1 MKPALPK
8 RSKRRSRIRTAARP
22 AVRPRKRGGGATPVV
37 LGLAVLL
44 AAGLTFYLWDSAS
57 QVDSKVSR
65 ERPEIDASANEA
77 SVAAELD
84 LAAERAL
91 WAQREAVEAKAG
103 GDGIGGD
110 GAGVEEAAQRLVTVA
125 EEDSGTAARRIE
137 LEPVAPIFSRE
148 LALLAPGANTVDNQ
162 NLWQEAMDTALAT
175 GQWSPYVEFLR
186 RALDQSLER
195 MALRQFEDRIRTL
208 QREPAFLRA
217 MDVESLLA
225 QLPEDYLARAAGD
238 STREPFLV
246 WLLRDHPTALSE
258 LLAALTGYEDVG
270 AVLDLWAGLWF
281 AEEDESLRER
291 YRALALA
298 CALVYSGEGEGSGG
312 GGYGGGSSNP
322 GKASHRYR
330 MFRDNSQAGRL
341 TGNIHRMR
349 AGDLIW
355 VVDID
360 ISDEEVEWALRRM
373 RLTQRRWG
381 EAFNQIE
388 YLMERAVNGV
398 NPYEEYTFAEILKHG
413 GTCGDQSYFCANTA
427 KAHGIPAAIVVGDG
441 DRGGHAWVY
450 WMPDERSWAET
461 GNIGY
466 RTGATRNPQT
476 GQRHTQAMFE
486 MESDRR
492 TGRDRI
498 DQTRQYLR
506 FATLFEKMERE
517 DWALEAV
524 RMATRHTPGYY
535 LPWQALVALM
545 EGDEETALSDWE
557 SLASTLRRRFRDVPD
572 FLALVERIEDDH
584 IYPHRDAST
593 NAREIAR
600 ERRRQARADD
610 RRTDVIV
617 ESIERQARILFEAG
631 DESGIRSL
639 YRSAFRDHGTRADAF
654 RELAEQY
661 FAITSGNE
669 EWRERS
675 AAEIERAF
683 QRHLESSDNEYFRA
697 TQEIAIMRQ
706 IARYHDQADNSS
718 RGDTLRRRAE
728 RRERSVRRSAL

>member
-1 MKPALPK
+1 M
-8 RSKRRSRIRTAARP
+8 
-22 AVRPRKRGGGATPVV
+22 V
-37 LGLAVLL
+37 LGVAVLL
-44 AAGLTFYLWDSAS
+44 AAGLTVYLWDAPP
-57 QVDSKVSR
+57 QAEAEVSR
-65 ERPEIDASANEA
+65 ERPQIDASAKEE

-84 LAAERAL
+84 AAAERAL
-91 WAQREAVEAKAG
+91 WGELAGLEAKEADEDFG
-103 GDGIGGD
+103 GE
-110 GAGVEEAAQRLVTVA
+110 GAGWDQPVREVVSVVEEESDAP
-125 EEDSGTAARRIE
+125 GRRIE
-137 LEPVAPIFSRE
+137 PEPVPPVFSRD
-148 LALLAPGANTVDNQ
+148 LVLLTPGATTVENQ
-162 NLWQEAMDTALAT
+162 NLWQEAMDTVLAT

-195 MALRQFEDRIRTL
+195 VALRGFEDRIRTL

-246 WLLRDHPTALSE
+246 WLLRDHPTALAE
-258 LLAALTGYEDVG
+258 LLSALTGHEDVG
-270 AVLDLWAGLWF
+270 SVLDLWAGLWF
-281 AEEDESLRER
+281 AEEDEALRER
-291 YRALALA
+291 YRALSLA
-298 CALVYSGEGEGSGG
+298 CALVYSGEGDSGG
-312 GGYGGGSSNP
+312 GAEYGGGSTDP
-322 GKASHRYR
+322 GAASHRYQ
-330 MFRDNSQAGRL
+330 MFRDNSQSGRL

-349 AGDLIW
+349 VGDLIW
-355 VVDID
+355 VVDIA
-360 ISDEEVEWALRRM
+360 IADEEVEWALSHM

-427 KAHGIPAAIVVGDG
+427 KAHGIPAAIVSGDG
-441 DRGGHAWVY
+441 DRGAHAWVY

-466 RTGATRNPQT
+466 RTGTTRNPQT

-486 MESDRR
+486 MEGDRR

-506 FATLFEKMERE
+506 FAALFEQRERP

-524 RMATRHTPGYY
+524 RMATRHTPGHY
-535 LPWQALVALM
+535 LPWQALVAMM
-545 EGDEETALSDWE
+545 EADEETSLEDWE
-557 SLASTLRRRFRDVPD
+557 SLASTLRRRFRDAPD
-572 FLALVERIEDDH
+572 FLLLAERIEDDH
-584 IYPHRDAST
+584 IYPLRDAST

-600 ERRRQARADD
+600 ERRRQVRADD

-617 ESIERQARILFEAG
+617 ESIERQARILFEAE

-654 RELAEQY
+654 RALAAQY
-661 FAITSGNE
+661 FAITAGND
-669 EWRERS
+669 EWRARA

-683 QRHLESSDNEYFRA
+683 QRHLETSDNEYFRA

-706 IARYHDQADNSS
+706 IAGYHDQVDNRS
-718 RGDTLRRRAE
+718 RGDTLRARAE